1 MDLELN
7 GKTVLIT
14 GAGSGMGQHMA
25 LGFAAEGA
33 KVAIN
38 DINAGGVAE
47 TLALLR
53 NAGGEACEAC
63 DATADITD
71 LDAVNAMVDAVAAAL
86 GGIDILINNAA
97 LLAEHALFLETDP
110 AACEREIRVI
120 LHGTMHCSRAV
131 LPGMIE
137 RGSGKIINI
146 ATDAARVGQEREVS
160 YSAAKGGVIAFTKSL
175 AKEVG
180 RHGVNINVVS
190 PGATNSPMRIGL
202 QEDLRK
208 KLGDEAWRA
217 REAKVMRLY
226 PLRRIGEMEDIT
238 NTVLFLASDAARHIT
253 GQVLSVNGGFAM
265 VG

>member
-1 MDLELN
+1 MDLDLK

-14 GAGSGMGQHMA
+14 GSGSGMGRHMA
-25 LGFAAEGA
+25 VGFAKEGA
-33 KVAIN
+33 KIAVN
-38 DINAGGVAE
+38 DINREAVVETVKMVAHAGGA
-47 TLALLR
+47 AH
-53 NAGGEACEAC
+53 

-71 LDAVNAMVDAVAAAL
+71 LGAVTVMVAATESML
-86 GGIDILINNAA
+86 GGIDILVNNAA
-97 LLAEHALFLETDP
+97 LLTEHTLYLETDP
-110 AACEREIRVI
+110 DACAREIAVI
-120 LHGTMHCSRAV
+120 LNGTMHCSRAV

-137 RGSGKIINI
+137 RTYGKIVNI
-146 ATDAARVGQEREVS
+146 ATDAARVGQEHEVN

-180 RHGVNINVVS
+180 RHNVNVNVVS

-202 QEDLRK
+202 QEGLRK
-208 KLGDEAWRA
+208 KLGDEAWKA

-226 PLRRIGEMEDIT
+226 PMRRIGEMEDIT
-238 NTVLFLASDAARHIT
+238 NAVLFMTSDAARHIT

>member
-1 MDLELN
+1 MDLDLK

-14 GAGSGMGQHMA
+14 GSGSGMGQHMA
-25 LGFAAEGA
+25 VGYAQEGA
-33 KVAIN
+33 KVAVN
-38 DINAGGVAE
+38 DINGKAVAE
-47 TLALLR
+47 TIKMVEA
-53 NAGGEACEAC
+53 AGGAAH

-71 LDAVNAMVDAVAAAL
+71 LTTVKDMIAGAESAL
-86 GGIDILINNAA
+86 SGIDILVNNAA
-97 LLAEHALFLETDP
+97 LLTEHTMFLETDP
-110 AACEREIRVI
+110 DACMREIAVI

-137 RGSGKIINI
+137 RGGGKIVNI
-146 ATDAARVGQEREVS
+146 ATDAARVGQEREAN

-180 RHGVNINVVS
+180 RHNVNVNVVS

-202 QEDLRK
+202 QQQLRQ
-208 KLGDEAWRA
+208 KLGDEAWKA
-217 REAKVMRLY
+217 REAKVLRLY

-238 NTVLFLASDAARHIT
+238 NTVLFMTSAAARHIT

-265 VG
+265 A